1 MLTDILSPEKRK
13 IVYAIFAV
21 VGLILGST
29 VVGFAAA
36 ASALPVAV
44 KVALAV
50 YAYLGGAIGATAGAN
65 TPSQT
70 HEDAI

>member
-13 IVYAIFAV
+13 IVYAIFA
-21 VGLILGST
+21 LLGVALGAT
-29 VVGFAAA
+29 VSGFAAA
-36 ASALPVAV
+36 GVAVPVAV

-65 TPSQT
+65 VPSQT
-70 HEDAI
+70 REDAI